1 MTNNTMTK
9 EKQTNNTMT
18 KRLRTHTTMVQRV
31 VRDSETRFV
40 GM

>member
-1 MTNNTMTK
+1 MTK